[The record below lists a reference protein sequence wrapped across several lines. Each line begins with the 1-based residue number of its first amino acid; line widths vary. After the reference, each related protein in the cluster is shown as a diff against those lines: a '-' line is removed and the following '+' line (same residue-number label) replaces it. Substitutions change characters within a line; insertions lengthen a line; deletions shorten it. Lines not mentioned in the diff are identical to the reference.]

1 MTPPTPPSLQITG
14 LTLASPTGSPHP
26 AHILDQVSLDVPP
39 GTVTGLLGLPGA
51 GKTSLL
57 RAASGR
63 ISPQTGEV
71 RIAGLDPAASLRG
84 AFNAWLQGDAAP
96 SLAPV
101 SGDPEECR
109 SLLAALGIEPAVLA
123 DPDSLPS
130 TLRDRARLVPL
141 LLDPAPLL
149 LLDEH
154 PGMTPATAALLQAWL
169 PDHAHA
175 RGQAFLIATK
185 HPEVVNLLCDQVA
198 ILQHGRMIYAGP
210 LPPVSGPLAGS
221 AYRIRL
227 GGRIDPHSANWPP
240 GLSVNLEGGDVLL
253 AGDLPDQA
261 ALYGV
266 LARARD
272 LGLTLLSV
280 ERALP
285 DPVDWLKE
293 KMSSS

>member
-1 MTPPTPPSLQITG
+1 MTPPTPLALQITG
-14 LTLASPTGSPHP
+14 LTLASPAGSSNHSP
-26 AHILDQVSLDVPP
+26 ILDQVSLEIPP
-39 GTVTGLLGLPGA
+39 GAVTGLLGLPGA

-63 ISPQTGEV
+63 ISPQAGQV
-71 RIAGLDPAASLRG
+71 RLAGLDLAASPAG
-84 AFNAWLQGDAAP
+84 AFKAWLQGDADP
-96 SLAPV
+96 SLALA
-101 SGDPEECR
+101 SGDPEDHR
-109 SLLAALGIEPAVLA
+109 SLLAALGIAPSALTG
-123 DPDSLPS
+123 PDSLPS

-154 PGMTPATAALLQAWL
+154 PGLTPATAALLQAWL
-169 PDHAHA
+169 PDRAHA
-175 RGQAFLIATK
+175 RGQAVLLATQ
-185 HPEVVNLLCDQVA
+185 HPEVVSLLCDRVA
-198 ILQHGRMIYAGP
+198 ILRQGRLVYAGP
-210 LPPVSGPLAGS
+210 LPAVSGPLAGS

-240 GLSVNLEGGDVLL
+240 GLAVNLEGGGVLL
-253 AGDLPDQA
+253 AGELPDQA

-280 ERALP
+280 ERAIP
-285 DPVDWLKE
+285 DTVDWLKG
-293 KMSSS
+293 KM